1 MSAID
6 YWPTEEGCI
15 VEGLVIICKCTAAVA
30 ENAPCKMG
38 TPAAGVIAVT
48 TAAALGDAI
57 LVGLKAGSASDYI
70 PCAESGLMKMI
81 ANQTAAITAG
91 EFVMNSAEG
100 GIVHMII
107 PTLGSHKHGGGNS
120 YVLGLAMQTSQ
131 GSKLAD
137 EIIVLL
143 GKYM

>member
-1 MSAID
+1 MTD
-6 YWPTEEGCI
+6 YWPSEEGII
-15 VEGLVIICKCTAAVA
+15 VEGLTFFAKCTAAVA
-30 ENAPCKMG
+30 EAAPCKIG
-38 TPAAGVIAVT
+38 TPASGVIAVT
-48 TAAALGDAI
+48 TAAAVGDAI
-57 LVGLKAGSASDYI
+57 LVGLKAGGAGEYI
-70 PCAESGLMKMI
+70 PVAESGLMKMT

-100 GIVHMII
+100 GVIHCLI
-107 PTLGSHKHGGGNS
+107 PAWNKHKHGGGAS
-120 YVLGLAMQTSQ
+120 YILGLAMQTSQ

>member
-1 MSAID
+1 MAVD
-6 YWPTEEGCI
+6 YWPTEEGCN

-30 ENAPCKMG
+30 ENAPAKIG
-38 TPAAGVIAVT
+38 TPAVGVIAVT
-48 TAAALGDAI
+48 TAAAVGDGI
-57 LVGLKAGSASDYI
+57 LVGLKAGSAGDYI

-81 ANQTAAITAG
+81 VNQTAAITAG

-100 GIVHMII
+100 GIVHCVI
-107 PTLGSHKHGGGNS
+107 PTLGSHKHGGGSS